1 MRMKPSV
8 IFITFQDIQ
17 NYIGLFRLKFDKAR
31 PNCKPFYFLKNF
43 AHFFLFRKDFSSRVW
58 RRVNKR
64 LNDLN
69 NNEEVMDL
77 TLDEEEKSN
86 SDKEEIMRMEE
97 KLGLDLSDSEEDEK
111 IERYYNFITL
121 IFECFNPRVRPAF
134 PNSLDVCNL

>member
-1 MRMKPSV
+1 
-8 IFITFQDIQ
+8 
-17 NYIGLFRLKFDKAR
+17 
-31 PNCKPFYFLKNF
+31 
-43 AHFFLFRKDFSSRVW
+43 
-58 RRVNKR
+58 
-64 LNDLN
+64 
-69 NNEEVMDL
+69 MDL

-134 PNSLDVCNL
+134 SNSLDVCNL

>member
-8 IFITFQDIQ
+8 IFITFQGNQ

-31 PNCKPFYFLKNF
+31 PNCKPFYFSKISLI
-43 AHFFLFRKDFSSRVW
+43 FLFRKDFSSRVW

-86 SDKEEIMRMEE
+86 SDKDEIMRMEE

-111 IERYYNFITL
+111 IERYSNIITF
-121 IFECFNPRVRPAF
+121 IFEFFNPWVRPAF